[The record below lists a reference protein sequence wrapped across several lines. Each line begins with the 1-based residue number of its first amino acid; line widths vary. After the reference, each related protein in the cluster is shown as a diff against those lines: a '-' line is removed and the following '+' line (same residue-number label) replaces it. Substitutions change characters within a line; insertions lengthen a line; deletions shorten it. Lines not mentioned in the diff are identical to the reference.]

1 MQEQYMI
8 KWLILFVTIIEC
20 AHSLEIFIKKTNS
33 NNDQNI
39 EPLKSFYNKTY
50 QIPLF
55 QTRYI
60 TIRINRDDLRRNK
73 NVHDH
78 DVVGFKFQVKS
89 TDNRIVDVQKEI
101 LVTTNANSSN
111 NVLLE
116 DLFICK
122 LMIYKDALLKLNER
136 FLILKAFRILLDV
149 KMYDG
154 QKPMEIIG

>member
-8 KWLILFVTIIEC
+8 KWLILFITIIEC
-20 AHSLEIFIKKTNS
+20 AHTLEIFIKETNS
-33 NNDQNI
+33 NNNRNI
-39 EPLKSFYNKTY
+39 EPLTSFYNKTY

-89 TDNRIVDVQKEI
+89 TDNRVFDVQKEI
-101 LVTTNANSSN
+101 IVPTRTANTNSSN
-111 NVLLE
+111 NVVLE

-122 LMIYKDALLKLNER
+122 LRIYQDALFKLKEK
-136 FLILKAFRILLDV
+136 FLILKVFRILSDL
-149 KMYDG
+149 KNM
-154 QKPMEIIG
+154 

>member
-1 MQEQYMI
+1 MI
-8 KWLILFVTIIEC
+8 KWLILFITIIKC

-39 EPLKSFYNKTY
+39 EPLKLFYNKTY

-60 TIRINRDDLRRNK
+60 TIRINRDDLGRNK

-89 TDNRIVDVQKEI
+89 TDNRVVDVQKEI
-101 LVTTNANSSN
+101 IVPTRKTNENSSN

-122 LMIYKDALLKLNER
+122 LIIYKDALLKLKEK
-136 FLILKAFRILLDV
+136 FLILKVFRILSDL
-149 KMYDG
+149 KNM
-154 QKPMEIIG
+154 